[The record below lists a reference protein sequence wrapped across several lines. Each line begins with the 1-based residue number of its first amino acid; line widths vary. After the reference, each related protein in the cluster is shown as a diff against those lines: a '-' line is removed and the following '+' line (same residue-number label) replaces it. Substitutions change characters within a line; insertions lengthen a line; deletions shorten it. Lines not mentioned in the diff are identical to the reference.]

1 MDADK
6 EEEKH
11 VDAAAAEPHHARQL
25 VPGAHSPLEDQ
36 EVAPAKE
43 HEEPEPHHPRQ
54 LVPGAHSPLEDQD
67 ASAPPEK
74 PSQPAKPR
82 RSNSGR
88 QLVPGCNEVPGL
100 GV

>member
-11 VDAAAAEPHHARQL
+11 EDAAAAEPHHARQL

-74 PSQPAKPR
+74 PIATTCFKSTSHFWAMHVRK
-82 RSNSGR
+82 SS
-88 QLVPGCNEVPGL
+88 
-100 GV
+100 